1 MSKEPKPIVMVQSI
15 ELGEFA
21 VNELSHLLHR
31 AMENKDE
38 PLRYEFQQL
47 YMALRAL
54 ENTGRKIELRV
65 VPDEEDM
72 ED

>member
-1 MSKEPKPIVMVQSI
+1 MSNAQKPMVMVKSI

-21 VNELSHLLHR
+21 VNELSHLLHC
-31 AMENKDE
+31 AMQNKDA
-38 PLRYEFQQL
+38 PLAKEFQQL
-47 YMALRAL
+47 YMALRAM

-65 VPDEEDM
+65 VPDEEDR